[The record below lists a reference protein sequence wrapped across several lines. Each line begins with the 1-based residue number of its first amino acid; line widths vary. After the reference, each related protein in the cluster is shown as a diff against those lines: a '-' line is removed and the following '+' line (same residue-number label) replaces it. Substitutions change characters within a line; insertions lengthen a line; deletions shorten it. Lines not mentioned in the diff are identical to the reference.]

1 VAGGLPDLELSLQR
15 EGVGTAKFLEVC
27 GTYMGKSRAKQ
38 KRKKI
43 LGARRQPRHPPPLQQ
58 VHLRFFP
65 ICILP
70 FLSDLSPLNYG
81 FPM

>member
-1 VAGGLPDLELSLQR
+1 VAGGLPDLELSVQR
-15 EGVGTAKFLEVC
+15 EGVGTAEFLEVC
-27 GTYMGKSRAKQ
+27 GTDMGKSKAKQ

-43 LGARRQPRHPPPLQQ
+43 LGARRQPRQPPPLQQ
-58 VHLRFFP
+58 IHLRFYS

-70 FLSDLSPLNYG
+70 FLFDLSLLNYG